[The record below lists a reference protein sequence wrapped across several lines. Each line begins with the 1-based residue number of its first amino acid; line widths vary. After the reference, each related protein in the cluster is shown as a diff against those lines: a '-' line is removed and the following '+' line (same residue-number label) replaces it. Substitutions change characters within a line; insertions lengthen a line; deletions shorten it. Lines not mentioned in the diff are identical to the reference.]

1 MPASEVLADKH
12 PGQKIDKGIG
22 YAQVAVSGL

>member
-1 MPASEVLADKH
+1 MPVYEVLADKL
-12 PGQKIDKGIG
+12 PWQKIDKGIG